1 VQDKFLQ
8 FLGLA
13 QRAGA
18 VKSGALNCL
27 HALRK
32 GQVSLLIVAR
42 DTEPKAAEV
51 YVALAE
57 GRAIPRIF
65 LSSQAELGRALGKSR
80 RAVVAVTDVNFG
92 RRLLELGSNN
102 GGAL

>member
-13 QRAGA
+13 QRAG
-18 VKSGALNCL
+18 VIKSGAENCL

-32 GQVSLLIVAR
+32 GQVSLLIVAS
-42 DTEPKAAEV
+42 DTEPKAVDV
-51 YVALAE
+51 YLALAE
-57 GRAIPRIF
+57 GRGIPRIF
-65 LSSQAELGRALGKSR
+65 CSSQAELGRALGKSR
-80 RAVVAVTDVNFG
+80 RAVVAVTDFSFS
-92 RRLLELGSNN
+92 RRLIELGSNN